1 MGMAVRA
8 TEIDILPDILAIS
21 DPEVE
26 LPTLNMNSDQL
37 NELSLSGIINTIITT
52 QDNQAMQHGSTVQV
66 DPNTIQGQNQP
77 ITFRLQ
83 PVEGQQNPVRD
94 VQDNLQGFSNWTN
107 QNGQIQNFQPLAA
120 TAEQKPSV
128 RILEQPASHKL
139 RFRYQC
145 EGRGAG
151 ALQGQ
156 FSTADKKTF
165 PKIQIVGYKGPAVV
179 VVSCVTHDSDPPKAH
194 PHNLVSPAS
203 VGRDGCKK
211 GVCTVNVNTDDMTVE
226 FPHLGIQCVRRKDI
240 AEALKQRQ
248 EIRVDPFRQ
257 GFGHT
262 ENAGSIDLNAVK
274 LCFQV
279 FLESPNTPGKF
290 TVILPPVCSRPIF
303 DAKAK
308 KELQIMDMSDNTA
321 PVDGGKKIII
331 LCERVARDDI
341 RVKFYDADPGS
352 HWEEWGDFQASD
364 VHKQYAISLRVP
376 KFDNQNIS
384 ERKRIFIE
392 LVKPSDDSRS
402 DPQEFFYMPLDG
414 KDRGLKRDKD
424 TVGTLDSGRL
434 EIAPKNVYNGGGYI
448 TTVKD
453 EMKNEGVDST
463 WKQMTSQAGLM
474 ATRPRVDPY
483 SKVVLNGDNNL
494 GLGGVI
500 YADQNQ
506 QNNMINM
513 NGSFNMTQQTQDYNI
528 PVSGTDPQYQYMKG
542 SPYSDSQSPYNI
554 SQPSPDS
561 TGLANMNIASP
572 LMDQNSLD
580 TIDQMLASN
589 GAQNETEVENLS
601 GKLGDMS
608 FGAPLNIQ
616 PAGPATR
623 TGGKRSS
630 KDAENE
636 SGSAIVPRQM
646 ERQQSSITT
655 PNVST
660 NLSDLLTNCK
670 QMNDL
675 S

>member
-1 MGMAVRA
+1 M
-8 TEIDILPDILAIS
+8 
-21 DPEVE
+21 
-26 LPTLNMNSDQL
+26 
-37 NELSLSGIINTIITT
+37 
-52 QDNQAMQHGSTVQV
+52 
-66 DPNTIQGQNQP
+66 
-77 ITFRLQ
+77 
-83 PVEGQQNPVRD
+83 RD

-107 QNGQIQNFQPLAA
+107 QNGQIQNFQSIAA

-165 PKIQIVGYKGPAVV
+165 PKIQILGYKGPAVV
-179 VVSCVTHDSDPPKAH
+179 VVSCTTHDTDPPRAH

-211 GVCTVNVNTDDMTVE
+211 GVCTVNVNNDDMTVE
-226 FPHLGIQCVRRKDI
+226 FPHLGIQCVRKKDI

-248 EIRVDPFRQ
+248 EIRVDPYRQ
-257 GFGHT
+257 GFGHA

-279 FLESPNTPGKF
+279 FLENPNTPGKY

-308 KELQIMDMSDNTA
+308 KELQIMDISDNTA

-341 RVKFYDADPGS
+341 KVKFYDSDPGS
-352 HWEEWGDFQASD
+352 HWEELGEFQAAD
-364 VHKQYAISLRVP
+364 VHKQYAITLKTPRYH
-376 KFDNQNIS
+376 DQNIS
-384 ERKRIFIE
+384 ERKRVFIE

-402 DPQEFFYMPLDG
+402 DPQEFFFEPLEG

-424 TVGTLDSGRL
+424 TVGTFDSGRL
-434 EIAPKNVYNGGGYI
+434 EIAPKNVYNGGSFS
-448 TTVKD
+448 TVKN
-453 EMKNEGVDST
+453 EVKNEAMDST
-463 WKQMTSQAGLM
+463 WKQMTSQAGPL
-474 ATRPRVDPY
+474 ASRPRVDPY
-483 SKVVLNGDNNL
+483 SKVVLNDGSL
-494 GLGGVI
+494 GLSCNGVMG
-500 YADQNQ
+500 YDNQ
-506 QNNMINM
+506 QQQLNIM
-513 NGSFNMTQQTQDYNI
+513 NDGYNISPQKQEYNI
-528 PVSGTDPQYQYMKG
+528 PASTPDYQYVQH

-561 TGLANMNIASP
+561 QGLANMNIASP
-572 LMDQNSLD
+572 IDVQTHLD
-580 TIDQMLASN
+580 TLDQMLASTDGKN
-589 GAQNETEVENLS
+589 DLEVENLS
-601 GKLGDMS
+601 GKIEHMS
-608 FGAPLNIQ
+608 FDAPLNIQ
-616 PAGPATR
+616 PTTSTAR

-630 KDAENE
+630 RDAENE

-670 QMNDL
+670 QINDL
-675 S
+675 